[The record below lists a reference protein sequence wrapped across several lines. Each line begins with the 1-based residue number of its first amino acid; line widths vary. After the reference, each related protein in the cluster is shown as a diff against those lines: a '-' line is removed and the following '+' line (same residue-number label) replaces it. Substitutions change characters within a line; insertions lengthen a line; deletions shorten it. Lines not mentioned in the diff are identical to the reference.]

1 MKIVGLISCGRS
13 GADLFQSLLDNHN
26 QILQFPGYILFNKK
40 LLKIFLHNN
49 KKEIAER
56 FCEIY
61 PHF

>member
-40 LLKIFLHNN
+40 LLKIFF
-49 KKEIAER
+49 AQ
-56 FCEIY
+56 
-61 PHF
+61 